1 MSLDPPQVLLEHSF
15 LAALIHLDDPNH
27 VAAVTCYAE
36 LIDQYED
43 ERILLKALDMDL
55 ADLDPESRMRHGLLA
70 PVSTMFV
77 AQQHRNAVPGSLVT
91 DPDLA
96 LTMIM
101 VVWNKV
107 RRIATFDARFDG
119 FDVEVLPR
127 PAAAPELDEANAVG
141 GDDGGYSNP
150 A

>member
-15 LAALIHLDDPNH
+15 LAALVDLDDPNH

-43 ERILLKALDMDL
+43 ERILLKALDTDL
-55 ADLDPESRMRHGLLA
+55 DDLDPESRMRHRLLA

-107 RRIATFDARFDG
+107 RRIATFDTRFDG

-127 PAAAPELDEANAVG
+127 PAAEPERDDAGVG
-141 GDDGGYSNP
+141 GDDGYSNP